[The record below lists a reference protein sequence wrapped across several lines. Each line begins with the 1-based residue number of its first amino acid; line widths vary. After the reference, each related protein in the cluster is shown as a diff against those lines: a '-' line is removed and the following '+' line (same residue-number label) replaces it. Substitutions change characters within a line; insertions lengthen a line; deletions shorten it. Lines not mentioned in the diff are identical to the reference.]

1 MQVIAR
7 VWIHRYLAFSTALA
21 PDKRFEKE
29 LMNKKKLAIGLVV
42 LAVSQIGLGQGKPS
56 EQVTNELVAAETQ
69 MFAKITQQD
78 PAYMKDLV
86 ADDYFSIN
94 ADGGTVD
101 KAQLMAEKD
110 SPKQKMMAASTA
122 KLFDKQVR
130 AYGNVG
136 IITGRARAYMNGT
149 YIVEFLYTA
158 VFVKQNE
165 KWMFTLWQG
174 TISKDSPPSPPMPK
188 SGN

>member
-1 MQVIAR
+1 
-7 VWIHRYLAFSTALA
+7 
-21 PDKRFEKE
+21 
-29 LMNKKKLAIGLVV
+29 MNNKKLAVLALLVV
-42 LAVSQIGLGQGKPS
+42 AVSQSSFGQGKPS
-56 EQVTNELVAAETQ
+56 EGVTDELVAAETQ

-86 ADDYFSIN
+86 AEDYFSIN

-110 SPKQKMMAASTA
+110 SSKQKMMAAATY

-165 KWMFTLWQG
+165 KWLFTLWQG
-174 TISKDSPPSPPMPK
+174 TISKDSPPPPPLPK
-188 SGN
+188 NGN

>member
-1 MQVIAR
+1 
-7 VWIHRYLAFSTALA
+7 
-21 PDKRFEKE
+21 
-29 LMNKKKLAIGLVV
+29 MNKKLGVLALLIV
-42 LAVSQIGLGQGKPS
+42 AVSQSSLAQGKPS
-56 EQVTNELVAAETQ
+56 AVVMDELLAAETQ

-86 ADDYFSIN
+86 AEDYFSIN
-94 ADGGTVD
+94 ADGGTD
-101 KAQLMAEKD
+101 NKAQLMAEKD
-110 SPKQKMMAASTA
+110 SSKQKMMAAATF

-149 YIVEFLYTA
+149 YVVEFLYTA

-174 TISKDSPPSPPMPK
+174 TLSKDSPPPPPLPK
-188 SGN
+188 NGQ

>member
-1 MQVIAR
+1 
-7 VWIHRYLAFSTALA
+7 
-21 PDKRFEKE
+21 
-29 LMNKKKLAIGLVV
+29 MNNKKLAV
-42 LAVSQIGLGQGKPS
+42 LALLVSAISLSGYGQGKPS
-56 EQVTNELVAAETQ
+56 AGVTNELVAAETE

-86 ADDYFSIN
+86 ASDYFSIN

-101 KAQLMAEKD
+101 KAQLMAQKD
-110 SPKQKMMAASTA
+110 SPQQKMMAAATY

-136 IITGRARAYMNGT
+136 IITGRARAYMNET
-149 YIVEFLYTA
+149 YVVEFLYTA

-174 TISKDSPPSPPMPK
+174 TLSKDSPPPPPMPK